1 MPTNGSTEARKLRS
15 RLNHPI
21 IDADGHWLEYGPVMR
36 EEFRRIGGDAAVEAL
51 ATATDRVPSALRMSV
66 PERRRRRVGMEAF
79 WSSPSE
85 NVLDRATAMLPRLMY
100 ERLDDLGIDFC
111 VVYPTAG
118 LGFHRMQ
125 DTRLRRAICRAYNV
139 FTADQFRGLEDRVI
153 PAAIIPMYTPEEAIE
168 ELEFASRQL
177 GYKVMMVGGLMRRR
191 VPAVAEEQP
200 DAARFA
206 EWYDVIGIDSDH
218 DYDPVWAKCRELRV
232 APSFHNGARSI
243 LLRNSPSNFC
253 YNHIGHFASA
263 GHAVAKALFFG
274 GVTRRFPD
282 LNFAFLE
289 GGVGWACM
297 LYADLIGHWEKRNR
311 QAIESTNPNK
321 LDLAALLGYAQKYGR
336 DAVVEA
342 VRRGEGLEGD
352 SNSKLTGGLEDLDDY
367 SRCKIGGKSD
377 IRDLFV
383 PRFYFGCEAD
393 DPVNAWAFNRRANPM
408 GARLNALFSSDIGH
422 FDVPDMTDVVPE
434 AYELVEHE
442 LLTADDFRD
451 FMFTNAVRFWGEVN
465 PDFFKGTAVE
475 KAAAEALARPT
486 GAPAGR

>member
-1 MPTNGSTEARKLRS
+1 MQSNGHVDARKLRS
-15 RLNHPI
+15 RLDHPI
-21 IDADGHWLEYGPVMR
+21 IDADGHWLEYAPVMR

-51 ATATDRVPSALRMSV
+51 AIAGDRIPASLRLSL
-66 PERRRRRVGMEAF
+66 PQRRRRRVGQEAF
-79 WSSPSE
+79 WSSPSA

-100 ERLDDLGIDFC
+100 ERLDDLGIDFS

-118 LGFHRMQ
+118 LSYHRMQ

-139 FTADQFRGLEDRVI
+139 FAAEQFRDYADRII

-177 GYKVMMVGGLMRRR
+177 GYKVVMIGGLMRRP
-191 VPAVAEEQP
+191 VPALAEEHP
-200 DAARFA
+200 DASKLV
-206 EWYDVIGIDSDH
+206 EWYDVIGIDSPY
-218 DYDPVWAKCRELRV
+218 DYDPVWEKCRELRI

-297 LYADLIGHWEKRNR
+297 LYADLLGHWEKRNR
-311 QAIESTNPNK
+311 KAIESTNPAA
-321 LDLAALLGYAQKYGR
+321 LDLAVLLRLAEQYGR
-336 DAVVEA
+336 PEVAEA
-342 VRRGEGLEGD
+342 VRRGDGLDGD
-352 SNSKLTGGLEDLDDY
+352 SNSRLTGGIEDLDDY
-367 SRCKIGGKSD
+367 FRCKIERKED
-377 IRDLFV
+377 IRELFV

-393 DPVNAWAFNRRANPM
+393 DPTNAWAFNRRANPL

-422 FDVPDMTDVVPE
+422 FDVPDMLEVVPE
-434 AYELVEHE
+434 AYELVEHG
-442 LLTADDFRD
+442 LITDDDFRD

-465 PDFFKGTAVE
+465 PDFFRGTVVD
-475 KAAAEALARPT
+475 KQAAEILAQ
-486 GAPAGR
+486 PAVRS